1 MKKIFDYIKAH
12 PCITIIHT
20 LGALMILRCFFS
32 EPWAATGA
40 RNFIHMFFEP
50 GNRRVI
56 PAGALSFLG
65 FGAYSASHR
74 IDREREGTGFLYFV
88 KGCFFILLWFF
99 VYYLVSWLL
108 YQFGYYSWS

>member
-1 MKKIFDYIKAH
+1 MKKIVDYIKAH

-40 RNFIHMFFEP
+40 RNFLSIVSGSGSGKSNH
-50 GNRRVI
+50 I
-56 PAGALSFLG
+56 ALPLLG